1 MNVLRTTLAAVS
13 AIVASAVVIAGTEAL
28 AHANLSGDARFG
40 AATVGYALGAMAGS
54 AVATMFGVRHLAT
67 AVTLL
72 LAVLAAVN
80 LFSFPHPLWFA
91 PLAVLMLVLGWVVG
105 QRLGERIPSSRAT
118 AR

>member
-1 MNVLRTTLAAVS
+1 MNILRTTLATVS
-13 AIVASAVVIAGTEAL
+13 AIAASAVVIAGAEAL
-28 AHANLSGDARFG
+28 AHANLSGGARFG

-54 AVATMFGVRHLAT
+54 AVATWFGVRHLGA

-91 PLAVLMLVLGWVVG
+91 PLAILMLVLGWVVG
-105 QRLGERIPSSRAT
+105 QRLGERFPGSGAA